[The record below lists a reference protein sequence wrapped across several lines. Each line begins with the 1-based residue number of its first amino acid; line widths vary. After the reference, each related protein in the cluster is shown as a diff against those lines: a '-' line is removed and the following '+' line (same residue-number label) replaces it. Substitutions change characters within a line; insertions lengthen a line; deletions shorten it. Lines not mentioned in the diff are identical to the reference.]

1 MSAEFEAAQEIC
13 AVLNGIDQNLDR
25 IYKDMP
31 SQHER
36 IATAAMQGILC
47 NPNWNQ
53 IALSFAGVPESS
65 APQALAFMSL
75 RYADALIVALNK
87 PQTGE

>member
-13 AVLNGIDQNLDR
+13 AVLNAIDQNLDR

-31 SQHER
+31 SQRER
-36 IATAAMQGILC
+36 IATAALQGMLAAESLEF
-47 NPNWNQ
+47 NSGSPAQ
-53 IALSFAGVPESS
+53 LAERAL
-65 APQALAFMSL
+65 L
-75 RYADALIVALNK
+75 YTDALIAALNK